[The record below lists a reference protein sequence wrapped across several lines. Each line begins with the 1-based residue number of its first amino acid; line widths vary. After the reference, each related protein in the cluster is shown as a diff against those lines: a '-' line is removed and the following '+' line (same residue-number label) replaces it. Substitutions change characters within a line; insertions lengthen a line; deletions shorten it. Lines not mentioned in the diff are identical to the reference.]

1 MNLSFNFD
9 MILVDLGNYLKLLAY
24 LLIFGNISG
33 QPHSH
38 H

>member
-1 MNLSFNFD
+1 MNLAFNFD
-9 MILVDLGNYLKLLAY
+9 MILVDLGNYLELLAY

-33 QPHSH
+33 QTQSH